1 MIRFSHMV
9 LVTIALIPSG
19 SFTALAQ
26 DGFLPPNER
35 SCVSGFALCTS
46 APCIP
51 DPRDPTNTAICTC
64 EVTSGP
70 NYAAQTACEDREPTS
85 VSRDGKTITLTVST
99 YSFVQAATK
108 PVMTCADGALW
119 TDCLDAPC
127 TVDTKDPLRAIC
139 ACDIVTS
146 GEFVTY
152 GGSCNTNTCATA
164 VWSAA
169 TVKAFQ
175 EGSANLRAFMQLAEV
190 PAQYCPGQAIPA
202 LGE

>member
-1 MIRFSHMV
+1 MTPFFR
-9 LVTIALIPSG
+9 IAI
-19 SFTALAQ
+19 FVAALMPAGPLAAVAQ
-26 DGFLPPNER
+26 DPYLSPEDR

-51 DPRDPTNTAICTC
+51 DPGDPTNTAICTC
-64 EVTSGP
+64 EVTNGP
-70 NYAAQTACEDREPTS
+70 NYAAQTACEDRDPATID
-85 VSRDGKTITLTVST
+85 VDGKPVTLTVST

-127 TVDTKDPLRAIC
+127 TVDPKDPLRAIC

-146 GEFVTY
+146 GDFVTY
-152 GGSCNTNTCATA
+152 GGSCNTNTCANA

-175 EGSANLRAFMQLAEV
+175 EGSANLRAFMQLAAV
-190 PAQYCPGQAIPA
+190 PAQYCPGQAIAP
-202 LGE
+202 LGQ